1 MLGNSFGHAYVPLS
15 YMYPGGCESR
25 KGACRACRNRYRGVC
40 GKDVPRRKQPE
51 GQDTSGDFSQD
62 YKRFSVNDINFGVGQ
77 ISSMDEEELMDIR
90 IRLCPT
96 WRSSLQVREST

>member
-1 MLGNSFGHAYVPLS
+1 MKA
-15 YMYPGGCESR
+15 
-25 KGACRACRNRYRGVC
+25 ARALAELAGIDIEEYAVKMFRAGSNL
-40 GKDVPRRKQPE
+40 KDKTPQE
-51 GQDTSGDFSQD
+51 IFSQD